1 MILGGGLIHRA
12 LSGADGCGGLL
23 LMALSGGS
31 AGGISPALPP
41 SIPQSVSYY
50 NYESSVSDYE
60 YDDSEYHYSDSVT
73 VPADSIVFTYYYSWT
88 DDDGKHHYW
97 YKYRIWQLI
106 IENIDTADE
115 EVVGVVDIYAGRE
128 YRFRLNA
135 KGGR

>member
-60 YDDSEYHYSDSVT
+60 YDGSEYHYSDSVT
-73 VPADSIVFTYYYSWT
+73 VPADSIVFIT
-88 DDDGKHHYW
+88 
-97 YKYRIWQLI
+97 
-106 IENIDTADE
+106 
-115 EVVGVVDIYAGRE
+115 AGRMMTASIITGINTV
-128 YRFRLNA
+128 Y
-135 KGGR
+135 GS